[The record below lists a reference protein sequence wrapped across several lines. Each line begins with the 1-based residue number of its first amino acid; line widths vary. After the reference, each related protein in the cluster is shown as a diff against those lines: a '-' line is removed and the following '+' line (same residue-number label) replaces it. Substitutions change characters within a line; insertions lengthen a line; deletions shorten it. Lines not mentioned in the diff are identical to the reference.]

1 MAIKDL
7 SSKLAEKMPKPQGRD
22 DSDDYTDDERPESDR
37 EAPPLID
44 QVDKVNQARN
54 SNSSSQ
60 RERTY
65 LQ

>member
-1 MAIKDL
+1 
-7 SSKLAEKMPKPQGRD
+7 MPKLQGRD

-37 EAPPLID
+37 EDPLLVD

-54 SNSSSQ
+54 FNSPSQ
-60 RERTY
+60 REHTY